1 MKEEI
6 FKHISKFD
14 TTPFLFVGSGL
25 TRRYLGL
32 ESWYGLLNKFASQ
45 VNDNDFA
52 FEIYTDMAEDLG
64 YTQGQYQKIAELIE
78 KDFNRL
84 WYTDEKYKLNREKYR
99 NEEKVNKTSPFKI
112 EIANY
117 IKNKSSLVEEYKHEI
132 ELFKKISEKSIS
144 GAITTNYDT
153 FLEDCFEGYEK
164 YIGQEELLFSPI
176 QGSGEIYKI
185 HGCCDK
191 PKSIIINEEDY
202 KDFEEKNAYL
212 AAKILT
218 IFLEHPIIFIGYS
231 LSDIN
236 IQNILKSIIK
246 CLSQEN
252 LEKLRNR
259 LIFIEWNDVGD
270 EDCISQFSKDFG
282 DGKSLE
288 MTKIR
293 LTDYSLL
300 YEALLENKNKYRT
313 NLLRNLK
320 KDIYDLV
327 LTNKPG
333 TKMRV
338 VGLEEDDKLEEVEV
352 VIGVGILSEFG
363 KKGYSSIKPN
373 EIYEDIVFDNRD
385 LNPRLVVEESLPT
398 LLKFYGN
405 SIPINKYISQYDGEL
420 DEQIK
425 KEIKTEFRQLLNNT
439 IEKEKNRGR
448 ISETTV
454 HELRDNHSDLKC
466 LEYIPL
472 LDFENIDENELK
484 EFLVEFMTNRPNF
497 LDTNTK
503 TINKTN
509 FRRIIKI
516 YDWIK
521 YYYNNKECP
530 MH

>member
-1 MKEEI
+1 MKEQI
-6 FKHISKFD
+6 YNHISKFD

-32 ESWYGLLNKFASQ
+32 DSWYDLLNRFAVQ
-45 VNDNDFA
+45 VEDNDFA
-52 FEIYTDMAEDLG
+52 FEIYTDKAEDMG
-64 YTQGQYQKIAELIE
+64 YSQGQYQKIAELIE

-84 WYTDEKYKLNREKYR
+84 WYRDEKYRLSREKYKD
-99 NEEKVNKTSPFKI
+99 EVKINKTSPFKI
-112 EIANY
+112 EIADY
-117 IKNKSSLVEEYKHEI
+117 IKSSGVLVDEYKEEI
-132 ELFKKISEKSIS
+132 ELFKKISERSIS

-212 AAKILT
+212 ASKILT

-231 LSDIN
+231 ISDIN

-246 CLSQEN
+246 CLSQDN
-252 LEKLRNR
+252 LEKLKNR
-259 LIFIEWNDVGD
+259 LIFIEWNNGED
-270 EDCISQFSKDFG
+270 EDSISQFSKDFG

-288 MTKIR
+288 MTKIK
-293 LTDYSLL
+293 LKDYSLL
-300 YEALLENKNKYRT
+300 YKALIENKSKYRT

-320 KDIYDLV
+320 KDVYDLV

-333 TKMRV
+333 TKMKV
-338 VGLEEDDKLEEVEV
+338 VGLEDDDKLDEVEV
-352 VIGVGILSEFG
+352 VIGVGVLSEFG
-363 KKGYSSIKPN
+363 KRGYSSIKPN

-385 LNPRLVVEESLPT
+385 LDPRLVVEECLPS
-398 LLKFYGN
+398 LLKFHGN
-405 SIPINKYISQYDGEL
+405 SIPINKYVSQYDGEL
-420 DEQIK
+420 SEQIK
-425 KEIKTEFRQLLNNT
+425 KEIKTEFKQLLNNT
-439 IEKEKNRGR
+439 IEKEKARGR
-448 ISETTV
+448 IKESTISELI
-454 HELRDNHSDLKC
+454 EKYDDLRC

-472 LDFENIDENELK
+472 LDLENIDMEELK
-484 EFLVEFMTNRPNF
+484 EFLVEFMINRPNF
-497 LDTNTK
+497 LDTDIK
-503 TINKTN
+503 SIHKTN
-509 FRRIIKI
+509 FRRVIKI

-521 YYYNNKECP
+521 YYYNN
-530 MH
+530 

>member
-1 MKEEI
+1 MKTEI
-6 FKHISKFD
+6 YRHISKFD

-32 ESWYGLLNKFASQ
+32 ESWYGLLNRFA
-45 VNDNDFA
+45 VEVEDNEFA
-52 FEIYTDMAEDLG
+52 FEIYTDKAEDVG

-78 KDFNRL
+78 KDFNQL
-84 WYTDEKYKLNREKYR
+84 WYRNEKYKSSRETYKD
-99 NEEKVNKTSPFKI
+99 EVKINKTSPFKI

-117 IKNKSSLVEEYKHEI
+117 IKNSGELLIDEYEEEI
-132 ELFKKISEKSIS
+132 NLFKKISEKSIS

-153 FLEDCFEGYEK
+153 FLEDCFEGYDK

-218 IFLEHPIIFIGYS
+218 MFLEHPIIFIGYS

-252 LEKLRNR
+252 LEKLKNR
-259 LIFIEWNDVGD
+259 LIFIEWNNGDD
-270 EDCISQFSKDFG
+270 EDSISQFSKDFG

-288 MTKIR
+288 MTKIK
-293 LTDYSLL
+293 LTDYSEL
-300 YEALLENKNKYRT
+300 YKALIENKSKYRT

-320 KDIYDLV
+320 KDVYELV

-333 TKMRV
+333 TKMKV
-338 VGLEEDDKLEEVEV
+338 VGLEEEDKLDEVEV
-352 VIGVGILSEFG
+352 VIGVGVLSEFG

-373 EIYEDIVFDNRD
+373 EIYEDVVFDNKD
-385 LNPRLVVEESLPT
+385 LDPKLVVEESLPS
-398 LLKFYGN
+398 LLKFHGN
-405 SIPINKYISQYDGEL
+405 SIPINKYISQYEGDL
-420 DEQIK
+420 SEQIQ
-425 KEIKTEFRQLLNNT
+425 KEIKTEFKQLLNNT
-439 IEKEKNRGR
+439 IEKEKSKGR
-448 ISETTV
+448 IKESTV
-454 HELRDNHSDLKC
+454 SELRDKYDDLRC
-466 LEYIPL
+466 LEYIPML
-472 LDFENIDENELK
+472 ELENIDVEELK
-484 EFLVEFMTNRPNF
+484 EFLVGFMSNRPNF
-497 LDTNTK
+497 LEVEEK
-503 TINKTN
+503 TIHKTN
-509 FRRIIKI
+509 FRRVIKI

-521 YYYNNKECP
+521 YYYNKK
-530 MH
+530 